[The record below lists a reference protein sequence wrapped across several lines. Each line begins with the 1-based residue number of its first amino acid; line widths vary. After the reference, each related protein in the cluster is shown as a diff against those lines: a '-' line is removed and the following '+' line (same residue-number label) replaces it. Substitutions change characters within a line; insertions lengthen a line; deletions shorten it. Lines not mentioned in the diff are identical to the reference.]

1 MDGHQAGAFLG
12 QHAILVLG
20 LVLFSL
26 YAAAIGLWHLLD
38 RKQGKLWNFAEATW
52 KRLQQSA
59 IVTAFQHR
67 FPRGWVMVTHR
78 LTPGGYLGLHLTVS
92 ICVLFIAAATFF
104 ALADEVGEQDWLV
117 QFDHAFSTS
126 LHEHSTLPTVGIF
139 QINSSLGDA
148 STLTA
153 IGLFVI
159 AGLVV
164 TRHWQF
170 VFVWVIALLGVG
182 SLNESLKNIFQRLRP
197 QLPDPWIVE
206 TGWSFPSGHAMG
218 SLVVYGMLAYF
229 LTLVVPNRTL
239 RYCII
244 VLTTTLVVTIGFSR
258 IYLGVHYFSDVV
270 AGYCAATFWLVLVT
284 TGNEVA
290 RRHGQPRK

>member
-12 QHAILVLG
+12 QHAILALG

-59 IVTAFQHR
+59 IVSAFQHR
-67 FPRGWVMVTHR
+67 FPQGWNIVLRR
-78 LTPGGYLGLHLTVS
+78 LSPGGYLGLHFTVS
-92 ICVLFIAAATFF
+92 ICVLFTAAATFF

-117 QFDHAFSTS
+117 QFDHAVSTS

-139 QINSSLGDA
+139 QMIAKLGDA

-153 IGLFVI
+153 IGLLVI
-159 AGLVV
+159 AGLAV
-164 TRHWQF
+164 TRQWQLL
-170 VFVWVIALLGVG
+170 FVWVIALLGVG
-182 SLNESLKNIFQRLRP
+182 FLNESLKNTFRRVRP
-197 QLPDPWIVE
+197 QLPNPWMVE
-206 TGWSFPSGHAMG
+206 PGWSFPSGHAMG

-229 LTLVVPNRTL
+229 LSLMTTNRSL

-244 VLTTTLVVTIGFSR
+244 VFTITLVVIIGFSR

-270 AGYCAATFWLVLVT
+270 AGYCAATFWLVLVA

-290 RRHGQPRK
+290 RRHR

>member
-1 MDGHQAGAFLG
+1 MDGYQAGTFLG
-12 QHAILVLG
+12 QHAILALG

-38 RKQGKLWNFAEATW
+38 RQQGKLWNFAEAAW
-52 KRLQQSA
+52 KRLQRSA
-59 IVTAFQHR
+59 VLSAFQHR
-67 FPRGWVMVTHR
+67 YPRGWVTVTHR
-78 LTPGGYLGLHLTVS
+78 LSPGGYLGLHFTVS
-92 ICVLFIAAATFF
+92 ICVLFIAAAIFF
-104 ALADEVGEQDWLV
+104 LLADEVGEQDWLV
-117 QFDHAFSTS
+117 QFDHALSTS
-126 LHEHSTLPTVGIF
+126 LHEHSTIATVGIF
-139 QINSSLGDA
+139 QTNSSLGDA

-153 IGLFVI
+153 VGLLVI
-159 AGLVV
+159 VGLVV
-164 TRHWQF
+164 TRHWQL

-182 SLNESLKNIFQRLRP
+182 FLNESLKNTFRRVRP

-206 TGWSFPSGHAMG
+206 PGWSFPSGHAMG

-229 LTLVVPNRTL
+229 LTLMVTNRTL

-244 VLTTTLVVTIGFSR
+244 VITTTLVVTIGFSR

-284 TGNEVA
+284 TGNDVA
-290 RRHGQPRK
+290 WRRRQPGK

>member
-1 MDGHQAGAFLG
+1 MDGYQAGTFLG
-12 QHAILVLG
+12 QHAILAFG
-20 LVLFSL
+20 LVLFTL

-38 RKQGKLWNFAEATW
+38 RQQGKLWNFGEATW
-52 KRLQQSA
+52 KRLQRSA
-59 IVTAFQHR
+59 ILSAFQHR

-78 LTPGGYLGLHLTVS
+78 LSPGGYLGLHFTVS
-92 ICVLFIAAATFF
+92 ICLLFIAAAIFF
-104 ALADEVGEQDWLV
+104 LLADEVGEQDWLV
-117 QFDHAFSTS
+117 QFDHALSNS
-126 LHEHSTLPTVGIF
+126 LHEHSTFATVGIF

-153 IGLFVI
+153 IGLLVI
-159 AGLVV
+159 VGLVV
-164 TRHWQF
+164 TRHWQL
-170 VFVWVIALLGVG
+170 VFVWIIALLGVG
-182 SLNESLKNIFQRLRP
+182 FLNESLKNTFQRVRP

-206 TGWSFPSGHAMG
+206 PGWSFPSGHAMG

-229 LTLVVPNRTL
+229 LSLMVTNRTL

-244 VLTTTLVVTIGFSR
+244 VITTTLVVTIGFSR

-284 TGNEVA
+284 TGNDVA
-290 RRHGQPRK
+290 RRHRQPGK